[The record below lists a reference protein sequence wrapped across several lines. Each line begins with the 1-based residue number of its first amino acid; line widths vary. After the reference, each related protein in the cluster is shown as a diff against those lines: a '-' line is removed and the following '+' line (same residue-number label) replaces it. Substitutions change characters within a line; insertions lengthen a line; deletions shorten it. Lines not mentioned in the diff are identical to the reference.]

1 MKTRAATREHH
12 LNAAFALAQEAEQ
25 LEAYAEARRNIRLD
39 ASSPATV
46 QRAAKSGTAAA
57 WKALEL
63 RAEIQ
68 QHLILVTSLTDYSEP
83 SRHADDRWLL
93 SLQEQA
99 RQARLKAMSERQIA
113 DFVSH
118 KNETNRKRNA
128 A

>member
-1 MKTRAATREHH
+1 MKTQAAVREHH
-12 LNAAFALAQEAEQ
+12 LNQAFALAQEAEL

-39 ASSPATV
+39 ASTPATV
-46 QRAAKSGTAAA
+46 LRAATSGIAATS
-57 WKALEL
+57 KALEL

-68 QHLILVTSLTDYSEP
+68 NHLIMVTNLTDYSEP

-118 KNETNRKRNA
+118 KNEQNRKRNA

>member
-1 MKTRAATREHH
+1 MKTKAATREHH

-39 ASSPATV
+39 ASTPDSV
-46 QRAAKSGTAAA
+46 QRVATSGTAAA
-57 WKALEL
+57 WKAITL

-68 QHLILVTSLTDYSEP
+68 RHLILVTSLTDYSEP
-83 SRHADDRWLL
+83 IHNDDRWLL

-99 RQARLKAMSERQIA
+99 RQATLKAMSDRQIA
-113 DFVSH
+113 DFVAH
-118 KNETNRKRNA
+118 KSENSRKRTA

>member
-1 MKTRAATREHH
+1 MKTKAATREYHSQR
-12 LNAAFALAQEAEQ
+12 AFALAQEAEQ

-39 ASSPATV
+39 ASTPASV
-46 QRAAKSGTAAA
+46 QRVVTSGTAAA
-57 WKALEL
+57 WKALNV

-99 RQARLKAMSERQIA
+99 RQAQLKAMSDRQIA
-113 DFVSH
+113 DFVAQ
-118 KNETNRKRNA
+118 KTETNRKRNA